1 MSIRNQRKLFLV
13 GCIQFSLSIL
23 DLLGLVVIGAVTAF
37 GYSAINGT
45 PVPPSIE
52 FITKLEI
59 LNALTYEDLA
69 LLFSIL
75 AVMVLLTKTLA
86 SAYMVRK
93 TIGFLA
99 IREAEISTRYVRN
112 LLTGYSKEIRGKS
125 PQQVSGV
132 AITAANAAIT
142 VTLGALT
149 IFIVETLSLSLI
161 FVGISFVDYTVTLP
175 SLFFFFFLSA
185 ISIRTLKNR
194 VNHSKTQSYFLGI
207 SSSELIRN
215 ALATTRDIHLSNLG
229 SQISNEY
236 GNLRFKNYKATRSAA
251 FAASVPKFI
260 SEVGLVLGGSFIGLI
275 QVLLKDAR
283 GVLIGLVLFIAL
295 ASRMLPALL
304 RIQNAI
310 LEINGSKGATLDF
323 LREFELS
330 EKGLKAFHIDTNKF
344 HLDSLENENVGFSP
358 EIRAENASLSY
369 KTSGT
374 FELSHVSLIVKPGD
388 FIGIVG
394 PSGGG
399 KTTLVDM
406 LAGIGHL
413 NSGSVTIS
421 GTTPAQ
427 AVIKWPNEIRYV
439 PQDVHLIVGTVRM
452 NLTWPDLESQVRD
465 EDLIRVIEQ
474 VGLLPW
480 INNLPNGLD
489 TNVEY
494 VGANMS
500 GGQKQRI
507 GIARALICNPHLLF
521 LDEATSSLDS
531 STENL
536 ITSNVISRLQ
546 GVTRIVVAH
555 RISTIQNAHRIIYV
569 ANGKIVAEGSFEQ
582 IRKMV
587 PDFEEQ
593 ALQAGF

>member
-1 MSIRNQRKLFLV
+1 
-13 GCIQFSLSIL
+13 
-23 DLLGLVVIGAVTAF
+23 
-37 GYSAINGT
+37 
-45 PVPPSIE
+45 
-52 FITKLEI
+52 
-59 LNALTYEDLA
+59 
-69 LLFSIL
+69 
-75 AVMVLLTKTLA
+75 
-86 SAYMVRK
+86 
-93 TIGFLA
+93 
-99 IREAEISTRYVRN
+99 
-112 LLTGYSKEIRGKS
+112 
-125 PQQVSGV
+125 
-132 AITAANAAIT
+132 
-142 VTLGALT
+142 
-149 IFIVETLSLSLI
+149 
-161 FVGISFVDYTVTLP
+161 
-175 SLFFFFFLSA
+175 
-185 ISIRTLKNR
+185 
-194 VNHSKTQSYFLGI
+194 
-207 SSSELIRN
+207 
-215 ALATTRDIHLSNLG
+215 LG

-236 GNLRFKNYKATRSAA
+236 GSLRFKNYKATRSAA

-260 SEVGLVLGGSFIGLI
+260 SEIGLVLGGSFIGLI

-283 GVLIGLVLFIAL
+283 GVLVGLVLFIAL

-323 LREFELS
+323 LQEFELS
-330 EKGLKAFHIDTNKF
+330 ENGLKAFRTDTNKF
-344 HLDSLENENVGFSP
+344 HPDSLEFKNMGFSP

-369 KTSGT
+369 GTSGT
-374 FELSHVSLIVKPGD
+374 FELSHVSLTVNPGD

-406 LAGIGHL
+406 LAGIAHL
-413 NSGSVTIS
+413 NSGLVTIS
-421 GTTPAQ
+421 GISPNQ

-439 PQDVHLIVGTVRM
+439 PQDVHLIVGSLRM

-465 EDLIRVIEQ
+465 EDLIKVTEQ
-474 VGLLPW
+474 VGLLTW

-494 VGANMS
+494 FGANMS

-555 RISTIQNAHRIIYV
+555 RISTIRNAHRIIYV
-569 ANGKIVAEGSFEQ
+569 ANGKIRAEGSFEQ
-582 IRKMV
+582 IREMV

-593 ALQAGF
+593 AIQAGF

>member
-1 MSIRNQRKLFLV
+1 
-13 GCIQFSLSIL
+13 
-23 DLLGLVVIGAVTAF
+23 
-37 GYSAINGT
+37 
-45 PVPPSIE
+45 
-52 FITKLEI
+52 
-59 LNALTYEDLA
+59 
-69 LLFSIL
+69 
-75 AVMVLLTKTLA
+75 
-86 SAYMVRK
+86 
-93 TIGFLA
+93 
-99 IREAEISTRYVRN
+99 
-112 LLTGYSKEIRGKS
+112 
-125 PQQVSGV
+125 
-132 AITAANAAIT
+132 
-142 VTLGALT
+142 
-149 IFIVETLSLSLI
+149 
-161 FVGISFVDYTVTLP
+161 
-175 SLFFFFFLSA
+175 
-185 ISIRTLKNR
+185 
-194 VNHSKTQSYFLGI
+194 
-207 SSSELIRN
+207 
-215 ALATTRDIHLSNLG
+215 
-229 SQISNEY
+229 
-236 GNLRFKNYKATRSAA
+236 
-251 FAASVPKFI
+251 
-260 SEVGLVLGGSFIGLI
+260 
-275 QVLLKDAR
+275 
-283 GVLIGLVLFIAL
+283 
-295 ASRMLPALL
+295 
-304 RIQNAI
+304 
-310 LEINGSKGATLDF
+310 
-323 LREFELS
+323 
-330 EKGLKAFHIDTNKF
+330 
-344 HLDSLENENVGFSP
+344 
-358 EIRAENASLSY
+358 
-369 KTSGT
+369 
-374 FELSHVSLIVKPGD
+374 VKPGD

-421 GTTPAQ
+421 GTSPAQ

-555 RISTIQNAHRIIYV
+555 RISTIQNANRIIYV

-582 IRKMV
+582 IRKTV